1 MRMNFIYIL
10 ENDKTINHQK
20 YRDMNTQPGI
30 LMPKKVHKTSAQL
43 PSPVKAR
50 IITSKKGSVEIR

>member
-1 MRMNFIYIL
+1 
-10 ENDKTINHQK
+10 
-20 YRDMNTQPGI
+20 MNTQPGI

-50 IITSKKGSVEIR
+50 TITSKKGSVEIR